1 MFVKGV
7 ILAAGYGSR
16 FLPITKGIPKEMLP
30 LITKPS
36 IDFIIEEFIESG
48 IEDILI
54 VTSRRKKAL
63 EDYLDREVELETVFS
78 QEGSDHKLEMVKP
91 HSARFFFTRQQR
103 MWGTGHALLLTQ
115 PFIGNEP
122 FVVAYPDDLHFGE
135 IPLTAQLIE
144 VYKSTGCCVLSSI
157 HDPPNLSRYGILD
170 IETDALHVKDIVE
183 KPERGKEPSK
193 EASIGRYLY
202 LPKIFDYLK
211 EGCARRTEGECDHTG
226 ALRRLAAE
234 GVVVF
239 KRIAGERFDVG
250 EPEEYFRAIL
260 RYVRTVP
267 ELEAILE
274 EEMRTRGWSL
284 TAVQLG

>member
-1 MFVKGV
+1 MKGV

-16 FLPITKGIPKEMLP
+16 FLPITKSIPKEMLP

-54 VTSRRKKAL
+54 VTSRRKKSL
-63 EDYLDREVELETVFS
+63 EDYLDREIELETVFS
-78 QEGSDHKLEMVKP
+78 QEGSDRKLETVKP
-91 HSARFFFTRQQR
+91 HNARFFFTRQQSMR
-103 MWGTGHALLLTQ
+103 GTGHALLLTQ

-122 FVVAYPDDLHFGE
+122 FVVAYPDDLHFGKV
-135 IPLTAQLIE
+135 PLAAQLIE
-144 VYKSTGCCVLSSI
+144 VYNSTGCCVLSSI
-157 HDPPNLSRYGILD
+157 YNPPNLSRYGILD
-170 IETDALHVKDIVE
+170 IETDELHVKDIVE
-183 KPERGKEPSK
+183 KPESGKEPSK

-211 EGCARRTEGECDHTG
+211 EGFKRHHEGEYYHTG
-226 ALRRLAAE
+226 ALRQLASE

-239 KRIAGERFDVG
+239 KRIEGERFDVG
-250 EPEEYFRAIL
+250 EPEEYLKAIL

-267 ELEAILE
+267 ALEGILE
-274 EEMRTRGWSL
+274 EEMRTKG
-284 TAVQLG
+284 

>member
-211 EGCARRTEGECDHTG
+211 EGFARHTEGEFYHTG

-274 EEMRTRGWSL
+274 EEMRSRG
-284 TAVQLG
+284 